1 MAGEMKKVKRKKRR
15 WSKDDTEL
23 TLLALPTTIWYFLF
37 CFMPMFGIVIA
48 TFGAPAVTGF
58 ITGNGYGMQ
67 AVFAVGVISAL
78 TALIC
83 MMLLGRELKRID
95 GSQDLAAKKEVQRD
109 GTGNDEKTVRAG
121 R

>member
-1 MAGEMKKVKRKKRR
+1 MGSFPSITSSVFGLEHAGENYGFV
-15 WSKDDTEL
+15 
-23 TLLALPTTIWYFLF
+23 
-37 CFMPMFGIVIA
+37 MFGIVIA

-95 GSQDLAAKKEVQRD
+95 GSQDLAAKKEVQKD
-109 GTGNDEKTVRAG
+109 GTGNNEKTVRAG
-121 R
+121 K